1 MVAVFSLAR
10 NSFNLHS
17 EIVGCEAS
25 KTILHGALTKF
36 PFCTALQELQFFTSL
51 LCSKSCFF
59 LALNSLLNQ
68 NSQAFAIFLLIQ
80 RHPSYPLYS
89 DLTSWSADCI
99 PSRLNLCC
107 AQIWLIDCLLMVHEV
122 VILWIL
128 TSALTE
134 LFTISC
140 STSSFTLMISS
151 IECCLK
157 TLCTFYICHTC
168 KLCHY
173 KCSQH
178 LQNYLFFDQQT
189 FKCFCFIN
197 SVESIY
203 LVHRIIQNIL
213 LELHMQHWCIKI
225 HLITRLEN
233 LVLIWSTFIWYDG
246 SMFLHLLDMMI

>member
-1 MVAVFSLAR
+1 MHEPDGYSIFFGR
-10 NSFNLHS
+10 ISFNLHP

-25 KTILHGALTKF
+25 KTILHGALPKF
-36 PFCTALQELQFFTSL
+36 PFCTALQELQFCTSL

-59 LALNSLLNQ
+59 LVLNSLLNQ

-80 RHPSYPLYS
+80 WHPSHPLYL

-140 STSSFTLMISS
+140 STSFFTLMISS

-157 TLCTFYICHTC
+157 TLH
-168 KLCHY
+168 
-173 KCSQH
+173 
-178 LQNYLFFDQQT
+178 
-189 FKCFCFIN
+189 
-197 SVESIY
+197 V
-203 LVHRIIQNIL
+203 
-213 LELHMQHWCIKI
+213 
-225 HLITRLEN
+225 
-233 LVLIWSTFIWYDG
+233 
-246 SMFLHLLDMMI
+246 LHLSHL

>member
-1 MVAVFSLAR
+1 MFLCQIYYCEHQVSSCNFSKLHIFLISIWIGIQIYVWSRWLQYFLWLGIHSTSIQRLWAVKHQKLFCMVPWQ
-10 NSFNLHS
+10 
-17 EIVGCEAS
+17 
-25 KTILHGALTKF
+25 KF
-36 PFCTALQELQFFTSL
+36 PFCTALQELQFCTSL

-80 RHPSYPLYS
+80 WHPSYPLHL
-89 DLTSWSADCI
+89 DLTSLSADCI

-140 STSSFTLMISS
+140 STSFFTLMISS

-157 TLCTFYICHTC
+157 TLH
-168 KLCHY
+168 
-173 KCSQH
+173 
-178 LQNYLFFDQQT
+178 
-189 FKCFCFIN
+189 
-197 SVESIY
+197 V
-203 LVHRIIQNIL
+203 
-213 LELHMQHWCIKI
+213 
-225 HLITRLEN
+225 
-233 LVLIWSTFIWYDG
+233 
-246 SMFLHLLDMMI
+246 LHLSHL